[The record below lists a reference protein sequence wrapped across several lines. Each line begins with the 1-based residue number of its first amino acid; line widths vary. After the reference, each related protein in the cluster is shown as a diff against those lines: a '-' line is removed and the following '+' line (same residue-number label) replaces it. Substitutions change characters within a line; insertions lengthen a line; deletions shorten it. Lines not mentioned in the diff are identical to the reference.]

1 MFCFTSKVEKAIF
14 KNIKEANKCPDPN
27 DRWNRLHTMSDVVMS
42 LYEAKA
48 IGIDAY
54 ENYMEHLSLM
64 KSTARLAK
72 VTATLDGIT
81 AKMKKSN
88 AQLEKMTGRRK

>member
-1 MFCFTSKVEKAIF
+1 MFCYTSKVEKAIY
-14 KNIKEANKCPDPN
+14 KNIEEANKCPDPN
-27 DRWNRLHTMSDVVMS
+27 DRWNRLHTLSDVVMS

-64 KSTARLAK
+64 KSASRIDK
-72 VTATLDGIT
+72 VSMNI
-81 AKMKKSN
+81 KKSTETLKS
-88 AQLEKMTGRRK
+88 ALGK